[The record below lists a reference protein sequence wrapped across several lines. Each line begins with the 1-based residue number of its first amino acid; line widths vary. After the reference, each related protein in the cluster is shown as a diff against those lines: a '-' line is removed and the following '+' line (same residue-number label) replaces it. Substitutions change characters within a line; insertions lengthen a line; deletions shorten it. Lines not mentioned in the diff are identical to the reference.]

1 MNRAENHKNDRLFYD
16 WLVDIF
22 SPSNLDTEERAKR
35 TLTGLVVIVTCPV
48 LFGYSFFHLYTS
60 RFLLAGVLFFSG
72 MVVLASVLIGRK
84 KVDAKILY
92 RLGLAAIGILFLYL
106 MGTSEDYP
114 RRMFWTFI
122 FPLEALYLL
131 GKKEGLL
138 YTIIYYLI
146 GMILV
151 LTQSF
156 GMVPGDYHIRLKL
169 EYLIALLLVSL
180 MSYCFEVVRFRY
192 QETTKRR
199 QASLEAANQ
208 QLTQEIEKRKMME
221 QAARDALLEL
231 KEAQSQLIQS
241 AKLASIGELASGV
254 AHELNQP
261 LMVIRGIAQLLRRNL
276 RKNNLNNEELMG
288 QLDPIVRNTKRMMNI
303 INHLRTFSR
312 QSTSDFAPVD
322 VNQILEDSFLMIG
335 EQLRLRNIQVNTQ
348 FASDLPKIKGDPNQ
362 LEQVFLN
369 LITNARDA
377 VEMRD
382 DGQGTKNDSIQDR
395 DEYRGIII
403 LATKKGVLSNQT
415 STTDN
420 RQSKDFIEI
429 LIRDNGGGISAERVE
444 NIFDPFFTT
453 KAVGKGTGLG
463 LSISYGIIK
472 DHQGEIEVAET
483 GPEGTTFRI
492 RLPVSE

>member
-1 MNRAENHKNDRLFYD
+1 
-16 WLVDIF
+16 
-22 SPSNLDTEERAKR
+22 
-35 TLTGLVVIVTCPV
+35 
-48 LFGYSFFHLYTS
+48 
-60 RFLLAGVLFFSG
+60 
-72 MVVLASVLIGRK
+72 
-84 KVDAKILY
+84 
-92 RLGLAAIGILFLYL
+92 
-106 MGTSEDYP
+106 
-114 RRMFWTFI
+114 
-122 FPLEALYLL
+122 
-131 GKKEGLL
+131 
-138 YTIIYYLI
+138 
-146 GMILV
+146 
-151 LTQSF
+151 
-156 GMVPGDYHIRLKL
+156 
-169 EYLIALLLVSL
+169 
-180 MSYCFEVVRFRY
+180 
-192 QETTKRR
+192 
-199 QASLEAANQ
+199 
-208 QLTQEIEKRKMME
+208 ME